1 MAYSI
6 EIMPVARAQLAKFS
20 ARDRRL
26 LQEAIAARLRA
37 QPTILSRAIKRL
49 RPNPVASYEL
59 RVGDL
64 RVMYDV
70 DATSATVTLKVFGRK
85 VGNTLMVEDEAFR
98 EHQNDPTQPTGDG
111 PDNDAQ

>member
-1 MAYSI
+1 
-6 EIMPVARAQLAKFS
+6 
-20 ARDRRL
+20 
-26 LQEAIAARLRA
+26 
-37 QPTILSRAIKRL
+37 
-49 RPNPVASYEL
+49 
-59 RVGDL
+59 
-64 RVMYDV
+64 MYDV